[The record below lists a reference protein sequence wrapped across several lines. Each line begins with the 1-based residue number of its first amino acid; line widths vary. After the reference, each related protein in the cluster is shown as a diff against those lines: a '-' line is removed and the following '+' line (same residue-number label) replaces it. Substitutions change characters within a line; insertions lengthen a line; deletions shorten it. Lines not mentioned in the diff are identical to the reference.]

1 MPCTRPPAGIY
12 PEGQSVRWAP
22 GGRRLSSGQEGE
34 LTCGNASFFLFQDQL
49 STLNK
54 WTHTVTSFHVSQS
67 FLKITLFICLWLCWV
82 LAVAPAF
89 LELGR
94 AGLLSRCGAR
104 PSRRGGFSCCGTL
117 RNTGSRAC
125 GLRQLCS
132 RLWSAGPCLWRV
144 GFVALR
150 PVGSARSGT
159 EPVSPASSAGGIFT
173 AEPPGKPSV
182 SQPLSYRP
190 QALL

>member
-1 MPCTRPPAGIY
+1 MYLLRQVPSNLILYCRSVLPCTRPPAGIY

-104 PSRRGGFSCCGTL
+104 PSRRGGFSCCGTRAL
-117 RNTGSRAC
+117 GRAGFGSCAPASGAQVRAC
-125 GLRQLCS
+125 GA
-132 RLWSAGPCLWRV
+132 W
-144 GFVALR
+144 
-150 PVGSARSGT
+150 
-159 EPVSPASSAGGIFT
+159 AS
-173 AEPPGKPSV
+173 
-182 SQPLSYRP
+182 
-190 QALL
+190 LL

>member
-22 GGRRLSSGQEGE
+22 GGRWLSSGQEGE
-34 LTCGNASFFLFQDQL
+34 LSCGNASFFLFQDQF

-54 WTHTVTSFHVSQS
+54 WTHTVISFHVSQS
-67 FLKITLFICLWLCWV
+67 FFKITLFICLWLCWV
-82 LAVAPAF
+82 LAVRLFSSCGERGCSPAAAPGPPA
-89 LELGR
+89 E
-94 AGLLSRCGAR
+94 AAPGL
-104 PSRRGGFSCCGTL
+104 PD
-117 RNTGSRAC
+117 TGSRAC

-150 PVGSARSGT
+150 PVGSA
-159 EPVSPASSAGGIFT
+159 
-173 AEPPGKPSV
+173 
-182 SQPLSYRP
+182 
-190 QALL
+190 